1 MESFY
6 IELNE
11 MSHKKPRII
20 KLWII
25 GAAVLV
31 VLLVLSFVF
40 FASKGYRV
48 VWLLLAAA
56 IYLGI
61 YIYYAYITYNAKMYI
76 QADEFALEY
85 KFGLISRT
93 VNTYMWDTV
102 SKVRLGPAYLAFYK
116 RTGKE
121 RWLASAGCHTPRWS
135 RLKIKFARYASTRE
149 SPARRPISPR
159 LRNRLPAS
167 NGMVPLP
174 SCCFCWRNYW
184 VC

>member
-116 RTGKE
+116 RTGK
-121 RWLASAGCHTPRWS
+121 RKVVSISWLPYSKVVEIKD
-135 RLKIKFARYASTRE
+135 KICQICEHKGIPCEKADFTKIE
-149 SPARRPISPR
+149 K
-159 LRNRLPAS
+159 
-167 NGMVPLP
+167 
-174 SCCFCWRNYW
+174 
-184 VC
+184 

>member
-25 GAAVLV
+25 GAAVLI
-31 VLLVLSFVF
+31 VLLVLSFIF

-61 YIYYAYITYNAKMYI
+61 YIYYAYITYTAKMYI

-116 RTGKE
+116 RTGK
-121 RWLASAGCHTPRWS
+121 RKVVSISWLPYAKVVEIKD
-135 RLKIKFARYASTRE
+135 KICQICEHKGIPCEKADFTKIE
-149 SPARRPISPR
+149 K
-159 LRNRLPAS
+159 
-167 NGMVPLP
+167 
-174 SCCFCWRNYW
+174 
-184 VC
+184 

>member
-31 VLLVLSFVF
+31 LLMVLSFVF
-40 FASKGYRV
+40 FAGKGYRV

-61 YIYYAYITYNAKMYI
+61 YIYYAYITYTAKMYI

-93 VNTYMWDTV
+93 VNTFMWDTV

-116 RTGKE
+116 RTGK
-121 RWLASAGCHTPRWS
+121 RKVVSISWLPYAKVVEIKD
-135 RLKIKFARYASTRE
+135 KISHICEHKGIPCEKADFTKIE
-149 SPARRPISPR
+149 K
-159 LRNRLPAS
+159 
-167 NGMVPLP
+167 
-174 SCCFCWRNYW
+174 
-184 VC
+184 